1 MLVDP
6 DECAVDEDI
15 FEIGIV
21 AERLENVLPN
31 ALLRPP
37 PEASIRR
44 KPFAERFR
52 QIAPRR
58 ARPRNPKNRFDK
70 KSVVTTTAAGVTDFT
85 RQLWG
90 NPLPLRVVQHQSN
103 QGWPP
108 FFSLESTFYRFG
120 NPVCKQALALQ
131 LRFLWASE
139 SIGNHDS
146 KIVDAGSV
154 D

>member
-44 KPFAERFR
+44 KPLAERFR
-52 QIAPRR
+52 QIAPWR
-58 ARPRNPKNRFDK
+58 ARTRNPKNRFDK
-70 KSVVTTTAAGVTDFT
+70 KPVVTPGAAGVTNFT
-85 RQLWG
+85 RQLRR
-90 NPLPLRVVQHQSN
+90 NPLPLRIAQHQSN
-103 QGWPP
+103 QG
-108 FFSLESTFYRFG
+108 
-120 NPVCKQALALQ
+120 
-131 LRFLWASE
+131 
-139 SIGNHDS
+139 
-146 KIVDAGSV
+146 
-154 D
+154 